1 MSLLG
6 QSLLTFSVPVP
17 TNVRYASDSD
27 RQPSRDRLTLCP
39 YLVDVVGEYE
49 PLEIEVSMPSLG
61 TRGVAYELGVPVGR
75 S

>member
-1 MSLLG
+1 MS
-6 QSLLTFSVPVP
+6 
-17 TNVRYASDSD
+17 
-27 RQPSRDRLTLCP
+27 
-39 YLVDVVGEYE
+39 YLVDVVGEEYE